1 MEALQLPLPVLGW
14 IFTIASVLAL
24 AIGALLIVAMHRSG
38 ELERRFLARTAW
50 NDMAL
55 FGIWILGLA
64 GGIGVLRLAPWG
76 RDVLELFCWTLIALV
91 LLSAATRLYA
101 MNRLPPGERGSWVG
115 AIAGVLV
122 VLIPVIAVCA
132 TALVTLR
139 SEAARAAF
147 AG

>member
-1 MEALQLPLPVLGW
+1 MGVLELPLPVIGW
-14 IFTIASVLAL
+14 LFTIASVLAL

-38 ELERRFLARTAW
+38 ELYRRYLANTVW

-64 GGIGVLRLAPWG
+64 GGVGVLRLRPWG
-76 RDVLELFCWTLIALV
+76 RDVLELFCWTLIALT

-101 MNRLPPGERGSWVG
+101 FKRLPPNERANWAG

-122 VLIPVIAVCA
+122 VLIPVIAICA
-132 TALVTLR
+132 AALVTLR
-139 SEAARAAF
+139 SEAARAVF

>member
-1 MEALQLPLPVLGW
+1 MEIGLPLPVIGW
-14 IFTIASVLAL
+14 LFTIASVLAL
-24 AIGALLIVAMHRSG
+24 AVGALLIVSLHRSG
-38 ELERRFLARTAW
+38 ELPRRFLASTAW

-64 GGIGVLRLAPWG
+64 GGIGVLRLRPWG
-76 RDVLELFCWTLIALV
+76 RDVLELFCWTLIALT

-101 MNRLPPGERGSWVG
+101 FKRLPPEERASWVG

-122 VLIPVIAVCA
+122 VLIPVVTVCA
-132 TALVTLR
+132 ATLVTLR

-147 AG
+147 AS

>member
-1 MEALQLPLPVLGW
+1 MGVLELPLPVIGW
-14 IFTIASVLAL
+14 LFTIASVLAL
-24 AIGALLIVAMHRSG
+24 AVGALLIVSLHRSG
-38 ELERRFLARTAW
+38 ELTRRFLATTAW

-55 FGIWILGLA
+55 FGIWILGLV
-64 GGIGVLRLAPWG
+64 GGIGVLRLRPWG

-101 MNRLPPGERGSWVG
+101 LKRLPPEERASWAG

-132 TALVTLR
+132 TTLVTLR